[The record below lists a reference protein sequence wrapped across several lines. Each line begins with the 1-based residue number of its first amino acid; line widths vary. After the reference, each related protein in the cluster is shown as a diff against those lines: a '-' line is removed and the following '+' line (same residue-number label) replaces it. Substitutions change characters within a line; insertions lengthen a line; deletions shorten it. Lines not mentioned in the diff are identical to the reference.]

1 MTDDLH
7 RSREAAALAEA
18 QEGLVD
24 LLVTHVERAYDAG
37 GQAGAVAAL
46 RALFH
51 RMDPAARSALV
62 YELELETEPA
72 QDEMGDQR

>member
-7 RSREAAALAEA
+7 RSRQLAAQAEA
-18 QEGLVD
+18 EEGMVD
-24 LLVTHVERAYDAG
+24 LLVAHVERAYDAG
-37 GQAGAVAAL
+37 GQPGAVTAL
-46 RALFH
+46 RDLFH
-51 RMDPAARSALV
+51 RLDPAVRTALI